1 MQSLYYAVWYMFF
14 VTLERNP
21 CLMVQLAWKHGVVLL
36 SESSLPHKGLIVIN
50 FSKEIVAMLE

>member
-1 MQSLYYAVWYMFF
+1 MFF